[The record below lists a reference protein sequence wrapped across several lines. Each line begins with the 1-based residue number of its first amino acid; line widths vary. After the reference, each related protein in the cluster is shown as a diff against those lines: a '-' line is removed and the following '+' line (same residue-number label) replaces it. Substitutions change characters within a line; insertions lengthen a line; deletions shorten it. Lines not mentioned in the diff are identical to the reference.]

1 MVTPWLVKLW
11 MVFGCVAVASLTGYF
26 RGHGSPLRQPDA
38 NRIPLVVAKRPFVI
52 AHILKYHHSTRAAN
66 RSRPLEMSDQKAK
79 GRSLHMN
86 PACAAQYTPSFAN
99 RKDFEAICPLLQ
111 RQQGDEVG
119 LYGSWPLLFLPWNAP
134 CVSHVHEGAIHVL
147 MPKSVTLAQPET
159 DPSVLNPHCHHGQS
173 YASHRR
179 RGE

>member
-66 RSRPLEMSDQKAK
+66 HSRPLEMSDQKAK

-86 PACAAQYTPSFAN
+86 PACELPST
-99 RKDFEAICPLLQ
+99 RLVLLIEKTLKQ
-111 RQQGDEVG
+111 
-119 LYGSWPLLFLPWNAP
+119 FAP
-134 CVSHVHEGAIHVL
+134 CYS
-147 MPKSVTLAQPET
+147 
-159 DPSVLNPHCHHGQS
+159 
-173 YASHRR
+173 AS
-179 RGE
+179 RGMK